1 MICLSRLHK
10 LGLQSCISESAYYMY
25 MMNLNINIKKQAKG
39 IGFKSL

>member
-10 LGLQSCISESAYYMY
+10 LGLQSYISESAYYMY
-25 MMNLNINIKKQAKG
+25 MMNLNINMKKQAKG